1 MRRALTPSRSVT
13 RLDNLMWA
21 SSKRDSNWFCSRTRS
36 HLNWYFLRVTVRHSR
51 CSASGTKLKVSSWA
65 TSRFTSRSA
74 SRKSVLRPRR
84 PRLDSACAKCNV
96 PDFRLAPS
104 RFSQIGFQYR
114 SSAPHTG
121 FQYWAVDFMAAR
133 ARSRRGSHGVDCPV
147 LEQWRGRS
155 RTVLLVDRREECR
168 RKAEVRNVASRAGA
182 IQSRAART
190 QERFRRCR
198 TPGEAAGGPG
208 IGSEFCARS
217 RAAFVADG
225 NAQEVPVEVRSGA
238 AAEPIGVSFGRG
250 PHQVVQP
257 GHRSTGSQRSA
268 HAEGPG

>member
-1 MRRALTPSRSVT
+1 
-13 RLDNLMWA
+13 
-21 SSKRDSNWFCSRTRS
+21 
-36 HLNWYFLRVTVRHSR
+36 
-51 CSASGTKLKVSSWA
+51 
-65 TSRFTSRSA
+65 
-74 SRKSVLRPRR
+74 
-84 PRLDSACAKCNV
+84 
-96 PDFRLAPS
+96 
-104 RFSQIGFQYR
+104 
-114 SSAPHTG
+114 
-121 FQYWAVDFMAAR
+121 MAAR
-133 ARSRRGSHGVDCPV
+133 ARGRRSSHGIDCPI
-147 LEQWRGRS
+147 LETSVGS
-155 RTVLLVDRREECR
+155 TRTVLEADLREARR

-250 PHQVVQP
+250 P
-257 GHRSTGSQRSA
+257 RSEEHTSELQSPV
-268 HAEGPG
+268 HLV